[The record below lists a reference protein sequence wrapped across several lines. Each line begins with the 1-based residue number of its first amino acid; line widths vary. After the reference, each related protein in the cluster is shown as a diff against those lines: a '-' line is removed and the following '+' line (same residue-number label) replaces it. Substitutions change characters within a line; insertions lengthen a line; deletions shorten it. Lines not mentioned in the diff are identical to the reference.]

1 MDRLCKAR
9 RLSISQIQKYLFP
22 IQVSPVHQ
30 VLGTPPMKDCAPE
43 KAQGNFC
50 IHLWHCLKLVLQ
62 LFNRI
67 IIN

>member
-43 KAQGNFC
+43 KAQGNYTF
-50 IHLWHCLKLVLQ
+50 VA
-62 LFNRI
+62 LFETGVTVI
-67 IIN
+67 